1 MIYCGYMSKILILPF
16 DHRSTFTKNLL
27 GFDYPPTKSQA
38 KQVIKMKKV
47 VFDAF
52 LLARKQTTDKNKLAI
67 LIDEEFGVAIIKKAR
82 RLKINLAISTEKSGQ
97 ELFTFEHGDDF
108 GKHLTKLKPT
118 YAKAL
123 VRYNP
128 AQTAKNK
135 IQLSRLKKLSNYCQ
149 KNKIGFMFEL
159 LVAGKGSQLELMERS
174 MKQVIKAGIKPTLWK
189 IEGLPKA
196 SDWKTIDALTK
207 ADIIVLGRGESKM
220 AVEKWITEA
229 AKSDI
234 VDGFAIGRTIFFKPL
249 EEYRDKKINRTTAVE
264 KITKNYLHFINLWGK
279 NIKR

>member
-1 MIYCGYMSKILILPF
+1 
-16 DHRSTFTKNLL
+16 
-27 GFDYPPTKSQA
+27 
-38 KQVIKMKKV
+38 
-47 VFDAF
+47 
-52 LLARKQTTDKNKLAI
+52 
-67 LIDEEFGVAIIKKAR
+67 
-82 RLKINLAISTEKSGQ
+82 
-97 ELFTFEHGDDF
+97 
-108 GKHLTKLKPT
+108 
-118 YAKAL
+118 
-123 VRYNP
+123 
-128 AQTAKNK
+128 
-135 IQLSRLKKLSNYCQ
+135 
-149 KNKIGFMFEL
+149 MFEL

-207 ADIIVLGRGESKM
+207 ADIIVLGRGESKK